1 MTRIAN
7 HPWRVVVER
16 TALAVAALALAA
28 LAAAPRAARAQ
39 APDTLHLAE
48 LQRAALARDPRSA
61 QAALLREQTSLRLA
75 NLRAERLPTVAVS
88 SQAQYQSDV
97 TSVPFPGAVLPFK
110 DTYDANLGTR
120 VRLLDPAR
128 APRNAAERA
137 QLAESEARLDVALHA
152 QRQAVND
159 AFFSAL
165 LLDAQRAVLADAITD
180 LEAQLRLARER
191 AAAGA
196 ALPSEPAMLEAELL
210 RRRQS
215 LEEAETGRAVALH
228 VLGDLTGRRV
238 DAGTALAAPE
248 LDAPVRAARSSMDS
262 IRRRP
267 EYAQFGAGRDLVA
280 ARERAMGAQERPRV
294 SAFGRTGYGRPG
306 LNQLAREFDSYW
318 LAGVQLEWMPFDWG
332 TVRRERE
339 ALALQRQVLVTE
351 ERAFAE
357 RIARAVTADLATVDR
372 LERTLASDDAIVAL
386 RERVLAETRLRHTE
400 GVITAAEFVDRET
413 DLNTARLA
421 RATHRV
427 ELAQA
432 RARFLTTVGLE
443 VR

>member
-1 MTRIAN
+1 MSRPSKPSRRPGA
-7 HPWRVVVER
+7 
-16 TALAVAALALAA
+16 
-28 LAAAPRAARAQ
+28 RAAVLVALMLACVTSVVTPRGSAAQ
-39 APDTLHLAE
+39 AADTLHLAE
-48 LQRAALARDPRSA
+48 LQRAAIARDPRSA
-61 QAALLREQTSLRLA
+61 QSALLREQTALRLA
-75 NLRAERLPTVAVS
+75 NLRAERFPTVAVN

-97 TSVPFPGAVLPFK
+97 TSVPFPGAVLPYK

-120 VRLLDPAR
+120 IRLVDPAR
-128 APRNAAERA
+128 APRSAAERA
-137 QLAESEARLDVALHA
+137 QLAESEARLEVALHA

-165 LLDAQRAVLADAITD
+165 LLDAQRAVLAEAITD
-180 LEAQLRLARER
+180 LDAQLRLARER

-210 RRRQS
+210 RRQQS
-215 LEEAETGRAVALH
+215 LEEVETGRAVALR
-228 VLGDLTGRRV
+228 VLGDLTGRDL
-238 DAGTALAAPE
+238 DARTALAAPE
-248 LDAPVRAARSSMDS
+248 LEAPVRAARSAMDS
-262 IRRRP
+262 LRQRP
-267 EYAQFGAGRDLVA
+267 EYAQFTATRELVA
-280 ARERAMGAQERPRV
+280 ARASSLGAQERPRV

-339 ALALQRQVLVTE
+339 ALALQRQLLVTE

-357 RIARAVTADLATVDR
+357 RITRTVMADLATADR
-372 LERTLASDDAIVAL
+372 LARAVEADDAIVAL
-386 RERVLAETRLRHTE
+386 RERVLAETRLRYAE

-413 DLNTARLA
+413 DLNTARLT